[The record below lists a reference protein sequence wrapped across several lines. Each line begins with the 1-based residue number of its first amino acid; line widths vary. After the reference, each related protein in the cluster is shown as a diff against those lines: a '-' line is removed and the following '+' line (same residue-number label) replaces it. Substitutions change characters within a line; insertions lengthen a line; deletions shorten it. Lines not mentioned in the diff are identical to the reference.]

1 MRNYKQID
9 VEKETEERV
18 IIMDVIGAILALAGA
33 FTLIVAFI

>member
-9 VEKETEERV
+9 VEKEEGR
-18 IIMDVIGAILALAGA
+18 IRKRDILAVIVAFLGV